1 MSLVFLPLTGG
12 NWIYDGQN
20 TPGNIMLS
28 WNLYIFVHL
37 LLPVT
42 MWVLHQVE
50 RGVWGVPHFCGALV
64 SQNTFLKRSREGWT
78 MGRNDVEIEGF
89 STFVSVKLGRGG
101 ERGGGW
107 LWQIKGPKKQLITLI
122 TEHEIKRR
130 REKKKLCEFIRW
142 YWLSHWHRNMNNMAN
157 NREAAVNSMRS
168 DQIHFC

>member
-42 MWVLHQVE
+42 TWALHQVE

-64 SQNTFLKRSREGWT
+64 SRKTFLKRSREGRT
-78 MGRNDVEIEGF
+78 VGRNDVEIERF

-101 ERGGGW
+101 ARGGGW

-122 TEHEIKRR
+122 TEHGIKRR
-130 REKKKLCEFIRW
+130 REKKTVWVYTVVLVIP
-142 YWLSHWHRNMNNMAN
+142 LTRNMNNMAN

>member
-20 TPGNIMLS
+20 TPGNTMLS

-42 MWVLHQVE
+42 TWALHQVE
-50 RGVWGVPHFCGALV
+50 RSVWGVPHFCGALV
-64 SQNTFLKRSREGWT
+64 SRNTFLKRSREGWT
-78 MGRNDVEIEGF
+78 VGRNDVERERF
-89 STFVSVKLGRGG
+89 STFVSLKLGRGG

-107 LWQIKGPKKQLITLI
+107 LWQIKGPNKQLITLI
-122 TEHEIKRR
+122 TEHEIKRG
-130 REKKKLCEFIRW
+130 REKKTVWVYKVVLVIP
-142 YWLSHWHRNMNNMAN
+142 LTRNMSNMAN

-168 DQIHFC
+168 DQIHLC